1 MKALKFLLLTAF
13 ISISFQVNAAENSNA
28 YESFVKGNTSYNQ
41 QKYDD
46 ALKNYKDAENS
57 GIKNSNLF
65 YNMGN
70 THFKLN
76 NLGMAKVYYLKAQKY
91 DHTNNDIK
99 QNLSLINEK
108 IVEKS
113 EPSIREKILS
123 KAFFWNSFL
132 NIKEMTIFFLII
144 WSVFWI
150 MVILKKRKNPAL
162 RNALNIYAIFAL
174 IFALSYF
181 DYLYKFTAKE
191 AVVTVQ
197 EAEVKTGIDSSSI
210 TVFKIHEGAEV
221 KIIQS
226 LDDWSKI
233 ELDADKKGWIKNSSI
248 NII

>member
-108 IVEKS
+108 IVEKYPKQLRQYMTKFS
-113 EPSIREKILS
+113 YSH
-123 KAFFWNSFL
+123 WQNSFWHL
-132 NIKEMTIFFLII
+132 
-144 WSVFWI
+144 
-150 MVILKKRKNPAL
+150 
-162 RNALNIYAIFAL
+162 
-174 IFALSYF
+174 
-181 DYLYKFTAKE
+181 
-191 AVVTVQ
+191 
-197 EAEVKTGIDSSSI
+197 
-210 TVFKIHEGAEV
+210 
-221 KIIQS
+221 
-226 LDDWSKI
+226 
-233 ELDADKKGWIKNSSI
+233 
-248 NII
+248 